1 MLIFIIFFNHK
12 NMTVLSNLKPRN
24 DRLLKNKYSILKTFH
39 HDFHLVIY
47 YLSEKKC
54 KIILRCL
61 NHIQGW
67 SENIQI
73 EIENLQNKKES
84 IIYSIG
90 SSSFPF
96 KIIHLYVQQILQPND
111 NLLENQQIPRTIIQ
125 TSGQRNIQNQLLL
138 HSIYTFQEL
147 NPEYEYLFFNNQ
159 ECRQFIQTYYD
170 QEILSFYDYLHPG
183 AFKADFFR
191 YCYMY
196 QFGGCYFDCKQ
207 LLRKPLYQFIHQN
220 DSLIL
225 CQDNHKN
232 GLFNAFLCAKP
243 KHPLF
248 LHAIQK
254 IIYKIKNFDS
264 IYGSMIK
271 SEYERVPVILS
282 LTGPSLLYEVFHELK
297 LSYPKYVLCQHIT
310 GNTGPSSDSKYY
322 KDFSIHYK
330 GKYIITKNYPGSKS
344 FGTHY
349 SHLWRNRQL
358 FYQNKVIINDY
369 IIYTYPGQC
378 SPKVNFYMLDNNQL
392 IVENYKKQNQER
404 SNDILYQLQIIHDPT
419 CEEYGLSFKSSKE
432 NYQII
437 TCTCSFSFPMKN
449 YIQYAQ
455 VVYLNKKEEDSWNE
469 NKNTL
474 TFHLVKNNLIY
485 YLICILNEKCPY
497 ENKTMEF
504 QIIFI
509 NKQSIKKKIN
519 FKTGKLYIEKIIK
532 EVEIKMLNMMPET

>member
-1 MLIFIIFFNHK
+1 MLIFIIFFNYK

-24 DRLLKNKYSILKTFH
+24 DRFIKNKYSILKSYH

-47 YLSEKKC
+47 YLSKKKC
-54 KIILRCL
+54 KVILRCL
-61 NHIQGW
+61 NHIHGW

-73 EIENLQNKKES
+73 EIENLENKKEPFV
-84 IIYSIG
+84 YSIG
-90 SSSFPF
+90 SSSYPF
-96 KIIHLYVQQILQPND
+96 KIVHLYVQQSLKQND
-111 NLLENQQIPRTIIQ
+111 MLLDPQQIPRIIIQ
-125 TSGQRNIQNQLLL
+125 TSGKRNIENQLLL

-159 ECRQFIQTYYD
+159 ECRQFIKTYYD
-170 QEILSFYDYLHPG
+170 HEILSFYDYLHPG

-196 QFGGCYFDCKQ
+196 QYGGCYFDCKQ
-207 LLRKPLYQFIHQN
+207 LLRKPLHQFIQQD

-254 IIYKIKNFDS
+254 IIYKIKQFDS
-264 IYGSMIK
+264 IYGSMVK

-297 LSYPKYVLCQHIT
+297 LSYHKYVLCNHIT
-310 GNTGPSSDSKYY
+310 GNQGPSSDSKYY
-322 KDFSIHYK
+322 KDFSIHHK
-330 GKYIITKNYPGSKS
+330 GKYVITKNYPGSKS
-344 FGTHY
+344 FGIHY
-349 SHLWRNRQL
+349 SHLWRNHQL
-358 FYQNKVIINDY
+358 FYQNKVKINDY
-369 IIYTYPGQC
+369 IISTYPNQC
-378 SPKVNFYMLDNNQL
+378 SQTVKFYMYDNNQL
-392 IVENYKKQNQER
+392 IIQHYKKQLHNPSQG
-404 SNDILYQLQIIHDPT
+404 ILYQLQIIDDT
-419 CEEYGLSFKSSKE
+419 ISEEYDVSFKSTKE

-437 TCTCSFSFPMKN
+437 TCPFSFPMKK
-449 YIQYAQ
+449 YIEDIQAVKQ
-455 VVYLNKKEEDSWNE
+455 NKKEEETWNIHK
-469 NKNTL
+469 KNI
-474 TFHLVKNNLIY
+474 TFHFVKNNSTY
-485 YLICILNEKCPY
+485 YFIILLNENCPY

-509 NKQSIKKKIN
+509 NQKSIKKKIN
-519 FKTGKLYIEKIIK
+519 FNTGKLYIEKILK
-532 EVEIKMLNMMPET
+532 EREVKILNSISET

>member
-1 MLIFIIFFNHK
+1 MLIFIFFFHHK

-24 DRLLKNKYSILKTFH
+24 DRLVKNKYSILKSYH

-54 KIILRCL
+54 KVIIRCL
-61 NHIQGW
+61 NHTHGW

-73 EIENLQNKKES
+73 EIENLENKKEPFL
-84 IIYSIG
+84 YSIG
-90 SSSFPF
+90 SSTYPF
-96 KIIHLYVQQILQPND
+96 KIVHLYVQQSLKQNEL
-111 NLLENQQIPRTIIQ
+111 LLEYQKIPRTIIQ
-125 TSGQRNIQNQLLL
+125 TSGQRNINNQLLL
-138 HSIYTFQEL
+138 HSIFTFQEL
-147 NPEYEYLFFNNQ
+147 NPEYEYIFFNNQ

-207 LLRKPLYQFIHQN
+207 LLRKPLHQFIQQD

-254 IIYKIKNFDS
+254 IIYKIKQFDS
-264 IYGSMIK
+264 IYGSMMK

-297 LSYPKYVLCQHIT
+297 LSYKKYVLCKHIT
-310 GNTGPSSDSKYY
+310 GNNGSSSDNKYY
-322 KDFSIHYK
+322 KDFSIHFK

-349 SHLWRNRQL
+349 SQLWKNHQI
-358 FYQNKVIINDY
+358 FYQNKIKIGDY
-369 IIYTYPGQC
+369 ILSTYPSQC
-378 SPKVNFYMLDNNQL
+378 SQNIKFYMLDNNQL
-392 IVENYKKQNQER
+392 IIQNYKKQD
-404 SNDILYQLQIIHDPT
+404 NDHLYGILYQLQFIHDPSS
-419 CEEYGLSFKSSKE
+419 EEYCTSFKSSKE

-437 TCTCSFSFPMKN
+437 ICPFSFPMKN
-449 YIQYAQ
+449 YVHNLQPIK
-455 VVYLNKKEEDSWNE
+455 LSKKEEDSWNE
-469 NKNTL
+469 NRETI

-485 YLICILNEKCPY
+485 YLICMLNENCPY
-497 ENKTMEF
+497 ENKIMEF
-504 QIIFI
+504 QIIFE
-509 NKQSIKKKIN
+509 NKKSIKKKIN
-519 FKTGKLYIEKIIK
+519 FNTGKLYIEKIFK
-532 EVEIKMLNMMPET
+532 EQEVGILNKILEK